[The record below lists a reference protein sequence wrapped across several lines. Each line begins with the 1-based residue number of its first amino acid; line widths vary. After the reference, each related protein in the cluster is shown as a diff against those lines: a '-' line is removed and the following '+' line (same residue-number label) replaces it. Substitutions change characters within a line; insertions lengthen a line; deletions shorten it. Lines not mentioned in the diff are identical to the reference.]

1 MTSHNS
7 KENNHKETRHC
18 ERENPRHPV
27 LSQTFL
33 PAGFSF
39 IFGFATML
47 STSPTASYTGATVAE
62 TYTYHVNPVNL
73 KKFLQHI
80 QTAGVPSSKVTFQYI
95 SSVGFRGSNDRA
107 IITVLKAIGF
117 LDDSGHPTD
126 TWRAYRN
133 KSQSKKVLAAAL
145 RKAYATLFTTY
156 PDANRKDT
164 EALRNF
170 FSSHT
175 SVGEGAL
182 GYMVR
187 TFKTLADMA
196 DFESPAESLPEVEVE
211 VEEQEEKGG
220 AVVKRKVVTTTPNGM
235 TVNINIQLQIPATDK
250 AEVYDSFFAAMKK
263 HLLS

>member
-1 MTSHNS
+1 
-7 KENNHKETRHC
+7 
-18 ERENPRHPV
+18 
-27 LSQTFL
+27 
-33 PAGFSF
+33 
-39 IFGFATML
+39 
-47 STSPTASYTGATVAE
+47 VAE

-80 QTAGVPSSKVTFQYI
+80 QSAGVPSSKVTFQYI
-95 SSVGFRGSNDRA
+95 SSVGFKGSNDRS

-117 LDDSGHPTD
+117 LDNSGHPTD

-145 RKAYATLFTTY
+145 RRAYATLFTTY

-196 DFESPAESLPEVEVE
+196 DFESPAETLPEVEGE
-211 VEEQEEKGG
+211 VEEQEQTEEKEEKGG

>member
-1 MTSHNS
+1 M
-7 KENNHKETRHC
+7 
-18 ERENPRHPV
+18 V
-27 LSQTFL
+27 
-33 PAGFSF
+33 
-39 IFGFATML
+39 
-47 STSPTASYTGATVAE
+47 VE

-80 QTAGVPSSKVTFQYI
+80 QTAGVPSSKVTFQYV
-95 SSVGFRGSNDRA
+95 SSVGFKNSNDRA

-117 LDDSGHPTD
+117 LNKSGLATD

-145 RKAYATLFTTY
+145 RKAYPTLFATY

-187 TFKTLADMA
+187 TFKTMADMA
-196 DFESPAESLPEVEVE
+196 DFESPAETLPEVEVE
-211 VEEQEEKGG
+211 VEQEQEQDQQEKVG
-220 AVVKRKVVTTTPNGM
+220 AVVKRKVLPGTPNGM